1 MQVLKQQTLYKNEMY
16 KTRRVLIRVQ
26 VPHSAS
32 LAYLSVFI
40 IAKVSLYSEYGI
52 TMVIYLKMLI

>member
-1 MQVLKQQTLYKNEMY
+1 MY

-40 IAKVSLYSEYGI
+40 TAKVSKVSLYSEYGI
-52 TMVIYLKMLI
+52 TMVIYSKMLI